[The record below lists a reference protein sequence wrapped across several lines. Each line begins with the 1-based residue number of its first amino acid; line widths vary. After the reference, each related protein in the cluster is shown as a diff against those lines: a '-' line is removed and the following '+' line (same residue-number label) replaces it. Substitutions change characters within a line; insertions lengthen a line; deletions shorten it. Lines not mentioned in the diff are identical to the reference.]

1 MYDLNKP
8 IIINWELNNICN
20 LMCPQCARNTIK
32 DGVLQ
37 WKVDGSG
44 QFSGTTLNDADN
56 SLETFKIAF
65 NNIGNVGK
73 VKFIGSVSENVASK
87 DFAKICNFIID
98 SSSHVHVCTNGSLR
112 SKKWWADL
120 GKIFNRDNKSIVRF
134 TLDGLRDELS
144 LYRIGADYNKII
156 ENAQA
161 YISTGGSAEWRMIVF
176 KHNQH
181 QIEEA
186 KSLAKEYNFDHFTL
200 IYSNRTHN
208 LNKPFSYKGK
218 DYNLLPQDIFPEGN
232 EKLKKR
238 NKYVSGDELG
248 EISCKFQIKN
258 KIYVDH
264 TNRVWPCC
272 HIPNKK
278 NMLGNQK
285 FYDDYYYDKSNNL
298 LEKTLSEILHD
309 NFYELLQMSWT
320 KKSACLDRCKSTCSV
335 TQDYSKSSKQDGL
348 NMIAS
353 SSRLRLGKARDVGAQ
368 LSQEVW

>member
-8 IIINWELNNICN
+8 ITINWELNNICN

-32 DGVLQ
+32 DGILQ
-37 WKVDGSG
+37 WKVDGTGNPGS
-44 QFSGTTLNDADN
+44 TLNDIDT

-65 NNIGNVGK
+65 NNIGNVDI
-73 VKFIGSVSENVASK
+73 VRFIGTISENVASK
-87 DFAKICNFIID
+87 DFAEICNFIID
-98 SSSHVHVCTNGSLR
+98 SGSHVTVSTNGSLR

-120 GKIFNRDNKSIVRF
+120 GKIFNKDNKSFITF
-134 TLDGLRDELS
+134 CLDGLRDELS

-156 ENAQA
+156 ENARA
-161 YISTGGSAEWRMIVF
+161 YISTGGSASWKMLVF

-200 IYSNRTHN
+200 IYSNRTHY
-208 LNKPFSYKGK
+208 LNEPFSYKGK

-232 EKLKKR
+232 EKLKKQ

-272 HIPNKK
+272 YLPNKK
-278 NMLGNQK
+278 NVQKLFGSQK

-298 LEKTLSEILHD
+298 LEKTLSEILYD
-309 NFYELLQMSWT
+309 NFYETLQMSWT
-320 KKSACLDRCKSTCSV
+320 EKSAVLDVCKSTCTV
-335 TQDYSKSSKQDGL
+335 THNSGNTIRVL
-348 NMIAS
+348 
-353 SSRLRLGKARDVGAQ
+353 
-368 LSQEVW
+368 W